1 MNRVNC
7 VRDRTRKNSTVRLVK
22 SRLYRSALRNLCTLD
37 TEIERTGMEEVE
49 RTELATLGA
58 EFGYPLGGKNQ
69 PIAVVRW
76 PPTINF
82 KE

>member
-37 TEIERTGMEEVE
+37 TEIERTGMEEV
-49 RTELATLGA
+49 
-58 EFGYPLGGKNQ
+58 
-69 PIAVVRW
+69 V
-76 PPTINF
+76 
-82 KE
+82 